1 MYSRGQRISS
11 GNRAESRQ
19 GGAPGRQQ
27 SYPRQGER
35 AGHHRGLRAGH
46 AFRGVIRELG
56 RASRLLGSHRRKAG
70 DRRKQHPGVCRWT
83 RAVNEPTWAQAR
95 RNTKHSAST
104 QGTGREPKANQ
115 PEWTKAVVATRS
127 TAGSGG
133 ASSLD
138 RKRGELRPKGPTIQ
152 AARRREG
159 EAGHDLWARERQ
171 ARHRAQQPVSTQLA
185 WIAIEGSNVSCAWTG
200 NRPGSLAERPVLTN
214 RMREFFTY
222 GSVGG
227 AGGNP
232 GPYPAPNSRPR
243 CQLRSSA
250 EARTPDSRRAPS
262 SGGCGWRSARSR
274 VSV

>member
-1 MYSRGQRISS
+1 MYSGGQRIGT

-19 GGAPGRQQ
+19 DAAPGRQQ
-27 SYPRQGER
+27 SYPRHGER
-35 AGHHRGLRAGH
+35 GGPHRGLRAGH
-46 AFRGVIRELG
+46 AFRGVTRELG

-214 RMREFFTY
+214 RMREYFTY

-232 GPYPAPNSRPR
+232 GPYPAPNRRPAPPVR
-243 CQLRSSA
+243 MRRVD
-250 EARTPDSRRAPS
+250 RTPGLLPAAVV
-262 SGGCGWRSARSR
+262 GGGR
-274 VSV
+274 